1 MTTVANDFTDILQEH
16 QQLINQLTGHKP
28 LISAASKLII
38 STLVS
43 RHKIL
48 LCGNGGSAADCQ
60 HFAAELVI
68 RYHKNRRAYPAIALT
83 TDTSILT
90 AHPNDFSFDSLFSR
104 QVEALGVKGD
114 CLIAFSTSGNS
125 ENIIQ
130 ASITAKQQ
138 GMSVIGLMG
147 SDGGRL
153 KAQVDMPIV
162 IPSKTTARIQEAHQL
177 IYHWWCEMVDEIEND

>member
-1 MTTVANDFTDILQEH
+1 MTAQKDFIDVIQEH
-16 QQLINQLTGHKP
+16 QQVINQLTGFKP
-28 LISAASKLII
+28 LISQASKLII
-38 STLVS
+38 STLIS
-43 RHKIL
+43 GHKIL

-104 QVEALGVKGD
+104 QVEALGSEGD

-130 ASITAKQQ
+130 ASVTAKQKN
-138 GMSVIGLMG
+138 MSIIGLMG
-147 SDGGRL
+147 EDGGRL
-153 KAQVDMPIV
+153 KALVDMPIV
-162 IPSKTTARIQEAHQL
+162 IPSTTTARVQEAHML
-177 IYHWWCEMVDEIEND
+177 IYHWWCEMVDEVPND